1 MIVVLGGSGYVG
13 SSIVN
18 LLANRG
24 KEVRVLSR
32 KDCDYYDPASL
43 GDAIGNAE
51 FVINAAGYTGR
62 PNVDACELHKH
73 ECLMGNSVLP
83 GVVKEVCQSKKLPWI
98 QISSGCIYTGT
109 REDGTGFT
117 ETDAPNFSFRYNNC
131 SFYSGTK
138 ALGEE
143 VLADAENCYIL
154 RLRIPFEN
162 LDNPR
167 NFLTKLLRYERL
179 LRATNSLTF
188 LDEFAKSCL
197 YCAESRPEPGIYNVT
212 NTGSVTT
219 DEVVARLKS
228 HGITDKGFQFFDSE
242 AEFMQKAAIAARSN
256 CVMNNKKA
264 VDSGFPLSH
273 VHDALD
279 QAMSNWIP
287 ESEVSSAATK

>member
-18 LLANRG
+18 LLSSQG
-24 KEVRVLSR
+24 QDVRVLSR
-32 KDCDYYDPASL
+32 KDCNYYDPASL
-43 GDAIGNAE
+43 GEAVGNAS
-51 FVINAAGYTGR
+51 FLINAAGYTGR
-62 PNVDACELHKH
+62 PNVDACEQHKH
-73 ECLMGNSVLP
+73 ECLMGNAVLP
-83 GVVKEVCQSKKLPWI
+83 GVVKEVCESKKLPWV

-109 REDGTGFT
+109 REDGSGFT
-117 ETDAPNFSFRYNNC
+117 ESDPPNFSFRYDNC

-143 VLADAENCYIL
+143 VLADAEQCYVL

-167 NFLTKLLRYERL
+167 NYLTKLLRYQRL

-212 NTGSVTT
+212 NTGCVTT
-219 DEVVARLKS
+219 DEVVERLKS
-228 HGITDKGFQFFDSE
+228 HGITDKEFEFFDSE
-242 AEFMQKAAIAARSN
+242 EEFMQKAAIAPRSN
-256 CVMNNKKA
+256 CVMNNEKA
-264 VDSGFPLSH
+264 IAAGFPLSY

-279 QAMSNWIP
+279 LAMSNWI
-287 ESEVSSAATK
+287 SEETSATK

>member
-18 LLANRG
+18 LLSSEG
-24 KEVRVLSR
+24 KEFRVLSR
-32 KDCDYYDPASL
+32 KDCNYYDPASL
-43 GDAIGNAE
+43 SGAIGNAD

-73 ECLMGNSVLP
+73 DCLMGNAVLP
-83 GVVKEVCQSKKLPWI
+83 GIVKEVCESKKLPWI

-109 REDGTGFT
+109 RSDGTGFT
-117 ETDAPNFSFRYNNC
+117 EADTPNFSFRFNNC

-143 VLADAENCYIL
+143 VLADAEDCYVL

-162 LDNPR
+162 IDNPR
-167 NFLTKLLRYERL
+167 NFLTKLLRYQRL

-197 YCAESRPEPGIYNVT
+197 YCVEKRPEPGIYNVT

-219 DEVVARLKS
+219 DEVVDRLKS
-228 HGITDKGFQFFDSE
+228 HGITDKEFEFFDSE
-242 AEFMQKAAIAARSN
+242 EQFMQIAAKAARSN
-256 CVMNNKKA
+256 CVMNNDKA
-264 VDSGFPLSH
+264 IAAGFPLSH

-279 QAMSNWIP
+279 QAMSNWVP
-287 ESEVSSAATK
+287 EAAPAAK

>member
-18 LLANRG
+18 LLATQG

-32 KDCDYYDPASL
+32 KDCNYYDPASL
-43 GDAIGNAE
+43 GEAIGNAD

-73 ECLMGNSVLP
+73 ECLMGNGVLP
-83 GVVKEVCQSKKLPWI
+83 GVVKDVCESKKLPWI
-98 QISSGCIYTGT
+98 QISSGCIFTGT

-117 ETDAPNFSFRYNNC
+117 ESDPPNFSFRFDNC

-143 VLADAENCYIL
+143 VIADAENCYVL

-167 NFLTKLLRYERL
+167 NYLTKLLRYQRL

-188 LDEFAKSCL
+188 LDEFAASCL
-197 YCAESRPEPGIYNVT
+197 HCVEARPEPGIYNVT
-212 NTGSVTT
+212 NTGFVTT
-219 DEVVARLKS
+219 DQVVDKLKA
-228 HGITDKGFQFFDSE
+228 HGITDKEFEFFDSE
-242 AEFMQKAAIAARSN
+242 AEFMQTAAKAARSN
-256 CVMNNKKA
+256 CVLDNSKA
-264 VDSGFPLSH
+264 IAANFPLSD
-273 VHDALD
+273 VNDALD
-279 QAMSNWIP
+279 KAMSNWIP
-287 ESEVSSAATK
+287 ENASTSA

>member
-18 LLANRG
+18 LLASRG

-32 KDCDYYDPASL
+32 KDCNYYDLASL
-43 GDAIGNAE
+43 GDAIGNAD

-73 ECLMGNSVLP
+73 ECLMGNAVLP
-83 GVVKEVCQSKKLPWI
+83 GVVKEVCAAKKLPWI

-117 ETDAPNFSFRYNNC
+117 ELDPPNFSFRYNNC

-167 NFLTKLLRYERL
+167 NYLTKLLRYQRL

-188 LDEFAKSCL
+188 LDEFAASCL
-197 YCAESRPEPGIYNVT
+197 HCAESRPEPGIYNVT
-212 NTGSVTT
+212 NTGHVTT
-219 DEVVARLKS
+219 DEVVALLKS
-228 HGITDKGFQFFDSE
+228 HGITDKEFQFFDSE
-242 AEFMQKAAIAARSN
+242 EEFMQKAAKAARSN
-256 CVMNNKKA
+256 CVMNNQKA
-264 VDSGFPLSH
+264 IAAGFPLSE
-273 VHDALD
+273 VHDALNKT
-279 QAMSNWIP
+279 MSNWIP
-287 ESEVSSAATK
+287 EAK

>member
-18 LLANRG
+18 LLASRG

-32 KDCDYYDPASL
+32 KDCNYYDPASL
-43 GDAIGNAE
+43 GDAIGNAD

-73 ECLMGNSVLP
+73 ECLMGNAVLP
-83 GVVKEVCQSKKLPWI
+83 GVVKEVCATKKLPWI

-109 REDGTGFT
+109 RDDGTGFT
-117 ETDAPNFSFRYNNC
+117 ELDPPNFSFRYNNC

-143 VLADAENCYIL
+143 VLADAEDCYIL

-167 NFLTKLLRYERL
+167 NYLTKLLRYQRL

-188 LDEFAKSCL
+188 LDEFAESCL
-197 YCAESRPEPGIYNVT
+197 HCAENRPETGIYNVT
-212 NTGSVTT
+212 NTGYVTT
-219 DEVVARLKS
+219 DEVVERLKT
-228 HGITDKGFQFFDSE
+228 HGITDKEFQFFDSE
-242 AEFMQKAAIAARSN
+242 EEFMQTAAKAARSN
-256 CVMNNKKA
+256 CVMNNQKA
-264 VDSGFPLSH
+264 IAAGFPLSE
-273 VHDALD
+273 VHEALD
-279 QAMSNWIP
+279 KAMANWMP
-287 ESEVSSAATK
+287 EAAATGAK